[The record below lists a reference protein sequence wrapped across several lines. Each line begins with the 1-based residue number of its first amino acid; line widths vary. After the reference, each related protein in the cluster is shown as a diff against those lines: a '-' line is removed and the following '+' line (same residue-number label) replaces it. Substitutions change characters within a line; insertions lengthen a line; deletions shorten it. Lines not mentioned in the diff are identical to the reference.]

1 MCSSTTMNLIK
12 GRKNFVINYFNNDL
26 SFKRGFY
33 CDDENLKHP
42 YGPQSTVPTST
53 CLFIWVCLATLFITK
68 VEVIRSYALASK
80 QQRRSKPIKDNSTPW
95 IAVELYRYFGFFALG
110 AASTVLFGELAKYT
124 IGRLRPHFLTV
135 CGPQLTPQLCK
146 DEFGYEKFVT
156 EPEDVIC
163 ENIKNGKY
171 TKKELHEARLS
182 FLSGHAAFSFYAGI
196 FLIIYLQARLNN
208 FPVIDN
214 IFLNRFAK
222 AFKILRPFIQFG
234 LLILALWISL
244 TRISDYYH
252 HPLDVAT
259 GAIVGTVFAI
269 LTLTTIG
276 NIFIKESSFWKTI
289 IDED

>member
-1 MCSSTTMNLIK
+1 MEITP
-12 GRKNFVINYFNNDL
+12 RENYM
-26 SFKRGFY
+26 
-33 CDDENLKHP
+33 
-42 YGPQSTVPTST
+42 
-53 CLFIWVCLATLFITK
+53 
-68 VEVIRSYALASK
+68 K
-80 QQRRSKPIKDNSTPW
+80 QDCH
-95 IAVELYRYFGFFALG
+95 FFL
-110 AASTVLFGELAKYT
+110 
-124 IGRLRPHFLTV
+124 
-135 CGPQLTPQLCK
+135 
-146 DEFGYEKFVT
+146 D
-156 EPEDVIC
+156 
-163 ENIKNGKY
+163 
-171 TKKELHEARLS
+171 
-182 FLSGHAAFSFYAGI
+182 SFYVGI

>member
-26 SFKRGFY
+26 GFKRGFY

-42 YGPQSTVPTST
+42 YVPQSTVPTST

-171 TKKELHEARLS
+171 TKKELHELKQDCHF
-182 FLSGHAAFSFYAGI
+182 FLDMLHSAFMREFFS
-196 FLIIYLQARLNN
+196 
-208 FPVIDN
+208 
-214 IFLNRFAK
+214 
-222 AFKILRPFIQFG
+222 
-234 LLILALWISL
+234 
-244 TRISDYYH
+244 
-252 HPLDVAT
+252 
-259 GAIVGTVFAI
+259 
-269 LTLTTIG
+269 
-276 NIFIKESSFWKTI
+276 
-289 IDED
+289 

>member
-26 SFKRGFY
+26 GFKRGFY

-42 YGPQSTVPTST
+42 YVPQSTVPTST

-110 AASTVLFGELAKYT
+110 AASTVLFGEIAKYT

-163 ENIKNGKY
+163 ENIKNGNY
-171 TKKELHEARLS
+171 TKRELHEARLS